1 MTDSRLL
8 DSSAWLSYFYADNK
22 EIKSIIESNSI
33 LLTSSISIFEIKKKL
48 MKDKIEI
55 SKVERI
61 IEFIKKRSLIIN
73 IDFLIADAAVNFAI
87 KNNLATIDALIYS
100 AAKKNNSIL
109 ITLDNDFR
117 NLNDVMILNHEK

>member
-22 EIKSIIESNSI
+22 EIKSIIESDSI

-48 MKDKIEI
+48 MKDKTES
-55 SKVERI
+55 SKLEKT

-73 IDFLIADAAVNFAI
+73 VDFLIADAAVELSI

-100 AAKKNNSIL
+100 SSKKNNSIL
-109 ITLDNDFR
+109 ITLNNDFR
-117 NLNDVMILNHEK
+117 NLNDVVILNN

>member
-55 SKVERI
+55 SKVERT